1 MQIPDSLSSR
11 LADPPATPKVA
22 VVVCTYRRPKSL
34 EACLASLNRLDYPRF
49 EVLVVDNHPEPAA
62 QAVAARAGAGY
73 VPAPVRGLSHAR
85 NVGVRGTR
93 SDIVAFF
100 DDDMLADPA
109 WLSALVDE
117 LRDPAVAAV
126 TGPVLPMSL
135 AGASQAA
142 LEAAL
147 LAQPWGTK
155 GFTVDRGAD
164 DWFERAHFGG
174 VGDGNMAFRRS
185 LFDAGLAF
193 EERIGRGRLINGGE
207 EHYAFFSVIA
217 GGHRIAYSPRA
228 RVFHPEPARARE
240 ASRKAIEDCGAYVSF
255 LLARHPR
262 YAHRVVRFLAQAAL
276 AKARPWRPAE
286 ACPPQ
291 ARLGR
296 KEKAAAFWRGVRSYR
311 QARREA
317 AQPHPAAAL
326 GAGSEG
332 D

>member
-1 MQIPDSLSSR
+1 MQIPDSLRSR
-11 LADPPATPKVA
+11 LAETPATPKVA
-22 VVVCTYRRPKSL
+22 VVVCTYRRPRSL
-34 EACLASLNRLDYPRF
+34 EACLASLSRLEYPRF
-49 EVLVVDNHPEPAA
+49 EVVVVDNHPEPAA
-62 QAVAARAGAGY
+62 RAVAAQAGAGY
-73 VPAPVRGLSHAR
+73 VPAPIRGLSHAR
-85 NVGVRGTR
+85 NVGVRGTC

-109 WLSALVDE
+109 WLSALVNE

-126 TGPVLPMSL
+126 TGPVFPMSL
-135 AGASQAA
+135 AGASPAA

-155 GFTVDRGAD
+155 GFSVDRD
-164 DWFERAHFGG
+164 TEDWFERAHFGG

-185 LFDAGLAF
+185 LFDAGLTF

-217 GGHRIAYSPRA
+217 GGHRIAYSPYA
-228 RVFHPEPARARE
+228 RVFHPEPARARD

-262 YAHRVVRFLAQAAL
+262 YAPRVVRFLAQAAL

-286 ACPPQ
+286 ASPPQ

-296 KEKAAAFWRGVRSYR
+296 KEKASAFWRGIRSYW
-311 QARREA
+311 QAQRESA
-317 AQPHPAAAL
+317 RPHPAAAL
-326 GAGSEG
+326 EAGSEG